1 MRKSFLTLPFIF
13 DKNHKSIQGNL
24 IHFSQNK
31 SFFAKNIIFY
41 LKKTLNGLHYEDV
54 KQKIHLY

>member
-1 MRKSFLTLPFIF
+1 MKV
-13 DKNHKSIQGNL
+13 
-24 IHFSQNK
+24 FSQK
-31 SFFAKNIIFY
+31 SSSFY